1 LFGEVAGD
9 ALFEVLGLA
18 DVKQFAVGIEVLVD
32 TRLLGH
38 PLQERLDVIGGG
50 HR

>member
-1 LFGEVAGD
+1 
-9 ALFEVLGLA
+9 
-18 DVKQFAVGIEVLVD
+18 VLVD
-32 TRLLGH
+32 ARFVGH

>member
-1 LFGEVAGD
+1 
-9 ALFEVLGLA
+9 
-18 DVKQFAVGIEVLVD
+18 VLVD